1 MDKFEIF
8 TEFCNNPYS
17 KKMIE
22 SFSYFANYVISVLD
36 SFSKDFRHYNS
47 CNSEKK
53 SGCEES
59 AAQQFDTQKYL
70 ASIDNIS
77 GMMQR
82 SSKFFDVIMSETPNE
97 ICINSKQYLDS
108 FVSECQNIF
117 AGKYN
122 ISVGYCPVFY
132 FNAVKRFLDLI
143 ILVFIRK
150 VCCSADFLGSSKSSA
165 PSFELSAD
173 IKNNIPEITINT
185 NVNLLPR
192 SYNSIG
198 TFDFFEKF
206 LDEISRLL
214 VQKLNAEAES
224 SSSHMTIKL
233 RNTEAELTSQDEI
246 ANLNTSKTE
255 FKSAGRS
262 DFYGMLYDL

>member
-1 MDKFEIF
+1 MDKFENF
-8 TEFCNNPYS
+8 TEFCNNSYS

-22 SFSYFANYVISVLD
+22 SFSYFANYIISVLD
-36 SFSKDFRHYNS
+36 SISKDFRQYNS
-47 CNSEKK
+47 GSDDT
-53 SGCEES
+53 

-70 ASIDNIS
+70 APLDNIS
-77 GMMQR
+77 GMIQR
-82 SSKFFDVIMSETPNE
+82 SSKFFDVIMSEAPNE
-97 ICINSKQYLDS
+97 RCINSKQYLDS
-108 FVSECQNIF
+108 FAAECQNIF

-122 ISVGYCPVFY
+122 ISIGYCPDFS

-143 ILVFIRK
+143 ILIFIRK
-150 VCCSADFLGSSKSSA
+150 VCSSAGFLGSSKSSS

-173 IKNNIPEITINT
+173 VKNSVPEITINT

-198 TFDFFEKF
+198 TFDFFENF
-206 LDEISRLL
+206 FDEISGLL
-214 VQKLNAEAES
+214 IQKLNAEAEF
-224 SSSHMTIKL
+224 SSSHMTIKF
-233 RNTEAELTSQDEI
+233 RNTKVGLASQDNS
-246 ANLNTSKTE
+246 ANLNTFKTE